1 METWNLFTGND
12 IFLGLLGAAGFLS
25 MIAVIFTG
33 SQRMNKREE
42 LIRQARLQKQI
53 ESLEETES

>member
-1 METWNLFTGND
+1 
-12 IFLGLLGAAGFLS
+12 
-25 MIAVIFTG
+25 MIAVVFTG

-53 ESLEETES
+53 ESMAGLS